1 MKKLF
6 IIVLILICLL
16 LQGCG
21 RSQTSKIRG
30 TYPHI
35 TLEISAYYDDDV
47 YIPVPQGYTFNSK
60 NYYDEVE
67 TEQGYDI
74 IIHLIGG

>member
-6 IIVLILICLL
+6 IIILILICLL
-16 LQGCG
+16 LQGC
-21 RSQTSKIRG
+21 SQADKMRE

-35 TLEISAYYDDDV
+35 TLEISAYYADDV
-47 YIPVPQGYTFNSK
+47 YIPIPQGYTFNSK

-67 TEQGYDI
+67 TEDGYDI
-74 IIHLIGG
+74 IIHLIGK